1 MANRQTE
8 EKITALYERLSRDD
22 DLTGDSNSILNQK
35 RYLESYAA
43 QRGYTNIVHYTD
55 DGWSGGN
62 FDRPAWKRLV
72 ADIEA
77 GKVAHLLCK
86 DLSRIGRNYL
96 QTGFYTEVMFRQNGV
111 HFVAVANNIDSE
123 EQDSGEF
130 APFLNI
136 MNEWY
141 LRDQSKKVS
150 AAYRVKGKAGKP
162 TTNNAIYGYKK
173 DPEDKDHWLV
183 DEEAAAVVRRIFRLA
198 VEGHGPHEIAKILT
212 QEQVECPAYYLAR
225 NGRGSRK
232 NTVDTSRPYD
242 WYGFTV
248 SSMLTKPEYMGHT
261 VNFRSSKKSYRDKR
275 VKNDPSDWLIFENT
289 HEAIVDPETWQL
301 AQQVKRTVRRTDTTG
316 VANPLTGLVFCADC
330 GAKMY
335 NHRGK
340 RKKDGREYG
349 TDFYNC
355 STYTLTFER
364 ETQMCFSHTVSTK
377 ALNTLIL
384 ETIRTTASY
393 ESTHDYDEYH
403 FDLDSIEHD
412 PYVLI
417 SILSVL
423 HEGAWTL
430 DQVQGTLETLFDR
443 QYILTEDVV
452 VEVRYRTESRTD
464 SEGNSYTVEVPYNY
478 YICYVTLENR
488 NLSHLPLEMMNE
500 EQMSRYSLYMST
512 LGNRPDLFPESAYV
526 GKYVTNPPAGYDVPG
541 DYLDDETFAAML
553 TEAEKYLGY
562 PYVWGGSSP
571 ATSFDCSGFVS
582 WVINHSGWN
591 VGRLGAQGLYN
602 ICTPTS
608 NPKPGDLVFFVG
620 TYDTAGV
627 SHCGIYVGDGMMIHC
642 GDPVQYANLNTS
654 YWQSHFYA

>member
-96 QTGFYTEVMFRQNGV
+96 QTGFYTEVMFRQYGV
-111 HFVAVANNIDSE
+111 HFVAVANNIDSD
-123 EQDSGEF
+123 EQESGEF

-136 MNEWY
+136 MNEWN

-183 DEEAAAVVRRIFRLA
+183 DEEAATVVRRIFRLA
-198 VEGHGPHEIAKILT
+198 VEGHGRYEISKMLT
-212 QEQVECPAYYLAR
+212 AENVECPAYYLAR

-248 SSMLTKPEYMGHT
+248 SSMLEKPEYMGHT

-289 HEAIVDPETWQL
+289 HEAIWTEAIADAARL
-301 AQQVKRTVRRTDTTG
+301 ARQSRSRPTKMG
-316 VANPLTGLVFCADC
+316 EMGMFSGMMFCADC
-330 GAKMY
+330 GSIMY
-335 NHRGK
+335 QCRATNFRRDQEYYLCSGY
-340 RKKDGREYG
+340 RKSRDVCGQTHSIR
-349 TDFYNC
+349 
-355 STYTLTFER
+355 
-364 ETQMCFSHTVSTK
+364 TV
-377 ALNTLIL
+377 IL
-384 ETIRTTASY
+384 EELVLQNLREIVSFASQRKDDFVKMVMDADMRQRNRGLAKRQKTLVYAEKRIAELDTIFKRLY
-393 ESTHDYDEYH
+393 EDTISGKLSDER
-403 FDLDSIEHD
+403 FQK
-412 PYVLI
+412 
-417 SILSVL
+417 LSVGYEQEQHQLQEVAATLRGEIEAEERKSANVERFLSVVERYTEIPELTPCIL
-423 HEGAWTL
+423 HEFI
-430 DQVQGTLETLFDR
+430 EK
-443 QYILTEDVV
+443 IVV
-452 VEVRYRTESRTD
+452 HAASDSKGKNRTQEID
-464 SEGNSYTVEVPYNY
+464 IY
-478 YICYVTLENR
+478 YKGI
-488 NLSHLPLEMMNE
+488 
-500 EQMSRYSLYMST
+500 
-512 LGNRPDLFPESAYV
+512 
-526 GKYVTNPPAGYDVPG
+526 
-541 DYLDDETFAAML
+541 AA
-553 TEAEKYLGY
+553 
-562 PYVWGGSSP
+562 
-571 ATSFDCSGFVS
+571 
-582 WVINHSGWN
+582 
-591 VGRLGAQGLYN
+591 
-602 ICTPTS
+602 
-608 NPKPGDLVFFVG
+608 
-620 TYDTAGV
+620 
-627 SHCGIYVGDGMMIHC
+627 
-642 GDPVQYANLNTS
+642 
-654 YWQSHFYA
+654 